1 MEQTFLGIKMKIK
14 IDYEIVSKNERNKS
28 IRYFN
33 KMKTFYGTSIDFRI
47 FNVLIIIDYIIY
59 KERM

>member
-14 IDYEIVSKNERNKS
+14 IDYEIVSKTERNKS

-47 FNVLIIIDYIIY
+47 FNVLIIIDYIFIG
-59 KERM
+59 KK